1 MDLSR
6 DKFIIPTHD
15 QAHKVQEHA
24 QSSQKQDLNNSNA
37 GEYYNLG
44 PSKRGKL
51 ILGSLM
57 EIRER
62 SYRCPF
68 CKLVLQAAQEQ
79 TENVLSEEP
88 ANSLICCASWQIDG
102 HEIDSSGLSTTA
114 RTRRIRLHW
123 NSSDF
128 QDSYIV
134 LLGDPSE
141 NAADSLFLGR
151 RIGSDIDT
159 VQLMRTWLNLCEEY
173 HGPIWGCHAGDR
185 FEHMR
190 SRPYFGVVDVVEM
203 KLTSLPRGSRYVALS
218 YTWPDSS
225 HSTRFTTKKGHITS
239 LQIPNGLQRYI
250 DIFPRAIRDSFDLL
264 RRLGERYLWVDSI
277 CIVQDSKDALEL
289 NLKMMDQIYG
299 NAYFTICAA
308 DDPDATAGLVA
319 LHPKNPEKR
328 HASQFI
334 EEYAPG
340 VRLMVSQL
348 TESYIWKSK
357 WNTRAWTF
365 QERLLSSR
373 CVIFSRGQ
381 VFFQCRRAAMSED
394 IWSESPNAGWSIGL
408 AKSPQQLLSILP
420 VRPVQVYG
428 RLVEMY
434 TLRNLDF
441 KDDILAA
448 FNGISNVLEGAM
460 NTKFVYGLPD
470 GFFDWAL
477 LWDSRHYQRRRLERR
492 KRDSAGRKL
501 ESVFPSWSWCGWLG
515 AVHYKH
521 ALSSLSLHPLEMQW
535 WFESHTWIVWYVRD
549 CWGRL
554 RLIRQPQLSVSS
566 KVDIESAAL
575 GTLNLGQSKSIDMY
589 GREMHYP
596 AQDGTTFYRTLPDF
610 PYSIEKADPE
620 EKRDPFR
627 PDLRFL
633 QFWTWSAQLYV
644 SFDDSHEKPK
654 PHELRRFGI
663 LDSKGDW
670 CGSILLR
677 QDWEKK
683 IDDEHVQEF
692 LAICDAKDFSP
703 EEYDTWNYYIPVER
717 EYSSWD
723 LYYVLMIEHDKEGIA
738 RRAGLGKVFKEAFS
752 YSCGRAKAWNEFIL
766 G

>member
-1 MDLSR
+1 MNLSP

-24 QSSQKQDLNNSNA
+24 QTSEKQYLNNSNA
-37 GEYYNLG
+37 SENYNLG

-51 ILGSLM
+51 MLGSLT

-62 SYRCPF
+62 SHRCPF

-79 TENVLSEEP
+79 TEKDLSEEP
-88 ANSLICCASWQIDG
+88 ANSLICCASWQVDG
-102 HEIDSSGLSTTA
+102 HGFDESRLSTTP

-123 NSSDF
+123 NGGDF

-134 LLGDPSE
+134 LLGDSNE
-141 NAADSLFLGR
+141 KAKDALFLGR
-151 RIGSDIDT
+151 RVGRDVDIIG
-159 VQLMRTWLNLCEEY
+159 LMRTWLNLCEE
-173 HGPIWGCHAGDR
+173 HHQPTCGIQSRDH
-185 FEHMR
+185 FEDMR
-190 SRPYFGVVDVVEM
+190 SRPYFGVVDVVDM
-203 KLTSLPRGSRYVALS
+203 KLTSLPPGSRYIALS

-225 HSTRFTTKKGHITS
+225 HPTRFTTKKGHVTS
-239 LQIPNGLQRYI
+239 LQLPNGLDGYI
-250 DIFPRAIRDSFDLL
+250 KYFPRAIRDSFDLL
-264 RRLGERYLWVDSI
+264 RHLGERYLWVDSI
-277 CIVQDSKDALEL
+277 CIVQDSKDSLEL
-289 NLKMMDQIYG
+289 NLKMMDQVYG

-319 LHPKNPEKR
+319 LHPESR

-334 EEYAPG
+334 EQYAPG
-340 VRLMVSQL
+340 MRLMVSQL
-348 TESYIWKSK
+348 TESYIRKSK

-365 QERLLSSR
+365 QERLLSRR
-373 CVIFSRGQ
+373 CAIFSRGQ

-394 IWSESPNAGWSIGL
+394 IWSESPTTGWSIGL
-408 AKSPQQLLSILP
+408 AKSPQQVFSILP
-420 VRPVQVYG
+420 VRPLQVYG

-434 TLRNLDF
+434 TPRVLDF

-448 FNGISNVLEGAM
+448 FSGISNMLGTAM
-460 NTKFVYGLPD
+460 KTNFVYGLPD
-470 GFFDWAL
+470 EFFDWAL
-477 LWDSRHYQRRRLERR
+477 LWDSRHFQRRRLERR
-492 KRDSAGRKL
+492 KRDSNGRKL
-501 ESVFPSWSWCGWLG
+501 EPMFPSWSWCGWLG
-515 AVHYKH
+515 TMHYKH

-535 WFESHTWIVWYVRD
+535 WFLHHTWIIWYVRD

-554 RLIRQPQLSVSS
+554 RLIQQPSRSVQSN
-566 KVDIESAAL
+566 VDNNFAGPGMS
-575 GTLNLGQSKSIDMY
+575 TPGQSKPLDMY

-596 AQDGTTFYRTLPDF
+596 DRDGTTFYRTLPDF
-610 PYSIEKADPE
+610 PYSIGKADPD
-620 EKRDPFR
+620 EKRDLLR
-627 PDLRFL
+627 QDLRFL

-644 SFDDSHEKPK
+644 SFDDSHDKPK
-654 PHELRRFGI
+654 PSHELRRFGI

-683 IDDEHVQEF
+683 IDDQHVQEF
-692 LAICDAKDFSP
+692 LAISDAKEFSA
-703 EEYDTWNYYIPVER
+703 EEYDYWNYYIPVEK

-723 LYYVLMIEHDKEGIA
+723 LYYVLMIERDKEGIA

-752 YSCGRAKAWNEFIL
+752 YSCGREKAWDEIIL